1 MNIDT
6 DFADHWK
13 TQRLVDKCGASA
25 ALCLIRIWA
34 FCQSGKTDR
43 IKDCTPQKLESIARW
58 RGEMGGLFENLLE
71 VGFIEQDGGDVV
83 MHDFKS
89 RNAKLC
95 ANWKNGAKGG
105 RAKRKTA
112 DSGKKSKTQTEF
124 GLTHEEPT
132 ENPNTSWVNPQG
144 TQTEFGLT
152 HGEPTENPNQVWV
165 NPLETQNEFGLTHA
179 EPTRNP
185 NASWVNPQGT
195 QTEFGLTQNEFGFSE
210 TANKKDEKK
219 KKNFPPHPPYKE
231 KEKQKEQTA
240 RDARGCVDFFSE
252 ELSKAGVLGES
263 DLGIVVAGFADF
275 AKYRATVLRKPIK
288 PPTGARHAHR
298 VVRRLLEDRLSA
310 RDIVAL
316 FGRSMDN
323 DWQGWDFD
331 SEVQKLK
338 ADVYSRKKE
347 KTAPDGAEFSMGSF
361 GVPAGAFEGGAL

>member
-58 RGEMGGLFENLLE
+58 RGETGGLFENLLE
-71 VGFIEQDGGDVV
+71 VGFIEQDGVDVV

-112 DSGKKSKTQTEF
+112 DSGKKSK
-124 GLTHEEPT
+124 P
-132 ENPNTSWVNPQG
+132 
-144 TQTEFGLT
+144 
-152 HGEPTENPNQVWV
+152 
-165 NPLETQNEFGLTHA
+165 QNEI
-179 EPTRNP
+179 
-185 NASWVNPQGT
+185 
-195 QTEFGLTQNEFGFSE
+195 GLTQNEFGFSE

-219 KKNFPPHPPYKE
+219 KKNSPPYPPYKE

-240 RDARGCVDFFSE
+240 RVARGCVDFFSE
-252 ELSKAGVLGES
+252 ELSKAGVLGEE

-275 AKYRATVLRKPIK
+275 ARYRATVLRKPIK

-361 GVPAGAFEGGAL
+361 GVPAGAFERGVL

>member
-58 RGEMGGLFENLLE
+58 RGETGSLFENLLE

-105 RAKRKTA
+105 RAKRKTV
-112 DSGKKSKTQTEF
+112 DSGKKSKTQTEI

-132 ENPNTSWVNPQG
+132 ENPNRVWVNPLE
-144 TQTEFGLT
+144 TQSEFGLT
-152 HGEPTENPNQVWV
+152 HEEPTGNPNQVWV
-165 NPLETQNEFGLTHA
+165 NPL
-179 EPTRNP
+179 
-185 NASWVNPQGT
+185 GT
-195 QTEFGLTQNEFGFSE
+195 QSEFGLTQNEFGFPE
-210 TANKKDEKK
+210 TADKKDEKK
-219 KKNFPPHPPYKE
+219 KKNPPTPPYKE

-240 RDARGCVDFFSE
+240 RDARGCVGFFSE
-252 ELSKAGVLGES
+252 ELAKAGVLGEA

-275 AKYRATVLRKPIK
+275 ARYRATVLRKPIK

-298 VVRRLLEDRLSA
+298 VVRRLLEDKLSA

-331 SEVQKLK
+331 SEVQRLK

-347 KTAPDGAEFSMGSF
+347 KTAPEGAEFSMGSF